1 MPPEPSFESLCFNP
15 FLVKGSLN
23 DTNQDPDVNFYNDIS
38 SVETN
43 YLSPCEA
50 NNKLKSFTSETFSI
64 LHLNIRSMNKNFEAF
79 REFYESLD
87 INFSII
93 CFSETWAN
101 DSNFDK
107 NSSFQIEGYNPI
119 HQIRKNRK
127 GSGIAIFIR
136 NSLLYKVRDDLS
148 INCDDIE
155 SLSIEIVNDHTK
167 NIIINVVYRPPDG
180 DLSICETFF
189 RKILSENSN
198 ANKTLFLAGDFNIN
212 VLDYENNKKVQNF
225 VNLMFEFSMIPTIN
239 KPTRV
244 TSYTATAID
253 NIITNS
259 ILDKDFKSAII
270 KTDFSDHFSVIFV
283 IKLKT
288 KFSPNNQVD
297 QFIFKRDFN
306 ENTLTL
312 FKQNLF
318 ETSWD
323 SVKKIDDPNESY
335 NKFLEIFSSLYE
347 KYFPFTKVKLKPK
360 RKNSPWITNGIA
372 KSSKRKQKLYEKF
385 LKHRTQES
393 KQIYKDYK
401 NLFEIIKRKSKKQFY
416 SEKLMKFQGNAK
428 KTWPIMKELIG
439 KNKIYKSSFPQ
450 KIVIDTT
457 EIVGETKIAN
467 EFNNFFT
474 NKGPKLVQKI
484 PQPSRRFQSYMKSK
498 L

>member
-1 MPPEPSFESLCFNP
+1 M
-15 FLVKGSLN
+15 
-23 DTNQDPDVNFYNDIS
+23 
-38 SVETN
+38 
-43 YLSPCEA
+43 
-50 NNKLKSFTSETFSI
+50 
-64 LHLNIRSMNKNFEAF
+64 
-79 REFYESLD
+79 
-87 INFSII
+87 
-93 CFSETWAN
+93 
-101 DSNFDK
+101 
-107 NSSFQIEGYNPI
+107 
-119 HQIRKNRK
+119 
-127 GSGIAIFIR
+127 
-136 NSLLYKVRDDLS
+136 YKIRDDLS

-155 SLSIEIVNDHTK
+155 SLSIEIVNNHTK
-167 NIIINVVYRPPDG
+167 NIIINVVYRSPDG
-180 DLSICETFF
+180 DLRISETFF
-189 RKILSENSN
+189 RKILSENTN
-198 ANKTLFLAGDFNIN
+198 ANKTLFLAGDFKIN

-225 VNLMFEFSMIPTIN
+225 VNLMIPAIN

-270 KTDFSDHFSVIFV
+270 KTNLSDHFPVTFV

-323 SVKKIDDPNESY
+323 SVKKIDDSNESY

-347 KYFPFTKVKLKPK
+347 KYFPLTKVKLKPK

-372 KSSKRKQKLYEKF
+372 KSSKRKQKLHEKF

-393 KQIYKDYK
+393 KQIYRDYQ

-416 SEKLMKFQGNAK
+416 SEKLIKFQGNAK

-439 KNKIYKSSFPQ
+439 KTKIYKSSFPQ
-450 KIVIDTT
+450 NIVIDTT

-467 EFNNFFT
+467 EFNIFFY
-474 NKGPKLVQKI
+474 KYRLKVSPKNTRTIKT
-484 PQPSRRFQSYMKSK
+484 FSK
-498 L
+498 LYENSKL